1 MAIHRSCS
9 HAGHS
14 TDLKTF
20 SDLQIY
26 HPHPASAA
34 DMTKFHAEDYIEF
47 LQNVTPENKVC
58 SMISDRGDSVVYG
71 ACITRVFAL
80 TCVRDRR

>member
-1 MAIHRSCS
+1 MLCKHCS
-9 HAGHS
+9 TWHGNKPFIRQHACALNDDQCHTYIVPHAS
-14 TDLKTF
+14 ARLILKPV

-58 SMISDRGDSVVYG
+58 
-71 ACITRVFAL
+71 
-80 TCVRDRR
+80 